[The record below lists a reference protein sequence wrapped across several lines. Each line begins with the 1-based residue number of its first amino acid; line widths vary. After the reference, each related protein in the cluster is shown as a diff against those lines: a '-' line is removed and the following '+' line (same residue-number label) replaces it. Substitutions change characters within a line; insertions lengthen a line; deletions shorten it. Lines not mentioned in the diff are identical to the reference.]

1 MRLPHRP
8 TSLDFF
14 AFAAAYFV
22 FAKISLLT
30 VMPEGMAIVWLPTA
44 VLLAALIL
52 FERRS
57 SALLAVIAI
66 AIETAAGLDH
76 SRAIDAFAIGAI
88 NAGEALLAAAILRRR
103 HFDPRE
109 MTIRDAASFALA
121 GPIVASAA
129 AAVIYSFSRGAD
141 GGAFEIFRIRWA
153 ADALGLTVLTPALL
167 ALALRGP
174 MLHRSPRG
182 WTLLDSAITAA
193 LAATLMFTGGG
204 GVATG
209 PEGGPFIAV
218 PLMIALGARATP
230 GAVSLVVAG
239 VAVVVVTLV
248 QIGSHPFGDISS
260 RTAAIKVQQFLFV
273 ITLVSQGLAAML
285 SQIRHKGA
293 VIEQLNSD
301 LEARVKAR
309 TAELELALSQVRQLQ
324 GLVPICAWCK
334 RVRDDKDYWH
344 SVEQYIEAR
353 TDAQF
358 SHGIC
363 PSCYEE
369 QLKDVTA
376 FAETGRAD
384 LGD

>member
-8 TSLDFF
+8 GSLDFV
-14 AFAAAYFV
+14 AFAAIYFL
-22 FAKISLLT
+22 FAKLSLLS

-57 SALLAVIAI
+57 SALLAVVAI
-66 AIETAAGLDH
+66 AIETAAGIGH
-76 SRAIDAFAIGAI
+76 GRVIDAFSVGVI

-129 AAVIYSFSRGAD
+129 AAAVFSLLRSVD
-141 GGAFEIFRIRWA
+141 GGGLEIFRIRWA

-167 ALALRGP
+167 TFALRGP
-174 MLHRSPRG
+174 MLQGSPRG
-182 WTLLDSAITAA
+182 WTRWDSAIALA

-209 PEGGPFIAV
+209 PEGGPFLAV
-218 PLMIALGARATP
+218 PLMIALGARATS
-230 GAVSLVVAG
+230 GAISLVVAG
-239 VAVVVVTLV
+239 VAVIVLTLV
-248 QIGSHPFGDISS
+248 QIGSHPFGDVTN

-285 SQIRHKGA
+285 SQIRQKGA
-293 VIEQLNSD
+293 VIEQLNTD

-363 PSCYEE
+363 PSCYED

-376 FAETGRAD
+376 FAETRRAD
-384 LGD
+384 PGD